1 MLIGWIIPAHII
13 PILIDTI
20 HYNCYLNKIM
30 TPLVSIVGKSGSG
43 KTTLLEK
50 VVTKLTGRGYK
61 IGTIKHDVHGF
72 EIDYEGKDSWRHKRA
87 GANTVVLSSPGKI
100 AVIKDVDEEWSPGRL
115 GSSFIEGVDIIITE
129 GYKKANHPKIE
140 VIRKA
145 KSTKPIC
152 RKDKNLIAIASDM
165 KFRCKDVP
173 CIDINDET
181 GVADLIEKRF
191 LQKKTYSEKANLI
204 VNGKQVTLKPFIEEM
219 LVETIQGMLKSLKG
233 CHNPKNIEIRIKE

>member
-1 MLIGWIIPAHII
+1 
-13 PILIDTI
+13 
-20 HYNCYLNKIM
+20 M

-50 VVTKLTGRGYK
+50 VVTELTDRGYK

-100 AVIKDVDEEWSPGRL
+100 AVIKDVDEEWPPNKL
-115 GSSFIEGVDIIITE
+115 TACFIDDIDLVITE
-129 GYKKANHPKIE
+129 GYKKAAYPKIE

-173 CIDINDET
+173 CIDINDAT

-191 LQKKTYSEKANLI
+191 LQKEAHGEKANLI

-233 CHNPKNIEIRIKE
+233 CQNPKNIEIRIKQ